1 MRSSSVMPDE
11 QRKGHRPHPSGDPQ
25 EGRPAIGP
33 QEAVAM
39 NDTITRRPCERLTGR
54 CDGCEQGEACPTC
67 EALHAVL
74 EAERERQE
82 ELEAGDA
89 R

>member
-1 MRSSSVMPDE
+1 MT
-11 QRKGHRPHPSGDPQ
+11 
-25 EGRPAIGP
+25 
-33 QEAVAM
+33 
-39 NDTITRRPCERLTGR
+39 DTITRRPCERLTGR
-54 CDGCEQGEACPTC
+54 CEGCEQGEACPTC
-67 EALHAVL
+67 EALRAVL